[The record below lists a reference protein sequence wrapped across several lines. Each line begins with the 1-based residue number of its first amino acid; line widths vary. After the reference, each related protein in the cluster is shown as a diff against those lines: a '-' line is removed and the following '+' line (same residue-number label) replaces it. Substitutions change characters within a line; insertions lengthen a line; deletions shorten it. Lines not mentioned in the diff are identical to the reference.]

1 MPYRGRIAP
10 SPTGFLHLGHA
21 ATFAQAWRR
30 ARDAKG
36 EIILRIEDL
45 DHERCRPEFIEAIAE
60 DLTWWGLNWDEGP
73 GIGGPFAPYC
83 QSERRHHFLEA
94 WTALRDGAWIYPSP
108 HSRKDVAA
116 ALSAPQEINS
126 PHGGDPSETIFPP
139 DLRPAEGTG
148 RSIPAPGGVNW
159 RFRVPD
165 GKTIT
170 FEDGRCGKTRFVAGQ
185 DFGDFL
191 VWRRD
196 DVPAYELAVVVDDHA
211 MAITEVVRGEDLL
224 LSTARQL
231 LLYRALGWDPPAWWH
246 TPLIRDATGRRLA
259 KRHAAFSL
267 RALRAIHSDAK
278 HWKKPDALA
287 ELSS

>member
-30 ARDAKG
+30 ARQAKG
-36 EIILRIEDL
+36 TILLRIEDL
-45 DHERCRPEFIEAIAE
+45 DHERCRREFTEAITE

-73 GIGGPFAPYC
+73 GMGGPFAPYT
-83 QSERRHHFLEA
+83 QSERRPHFLAA
-94 WTALRDGAWIYPSP
+94 WKALRDGDWIYPSP

-116 ALSAPQEINS
+116 ALSAPQETDA
-126 PHGGDPSETIFPP
+126 PYGGHTGEAIFPP
-139 DLRPAEGTG
+139 ELRPGAGAG
-148 RSIPAPGGVNW
+148 RNVAAPAGVNW

-165 GKTIT
+165 GEAIT
-170 FEDGRCGKTRFVAGQ
+170 FTDGRCGAIRFVAGR
-185 DFGDFL
+185 DFGDFV

-231 LLYRALGWDPPAWWH
+231 LLYRALGWNPPAWWH
-246 TPLIRDATGRRLA
+246 APLIRDAAGRRLA
-259 KRHAAFSL
+259 KRHAALSL
-267 RALRAIHSDAK
+267 RSLRAIHPDAE
-278 HWKKPDALA
+278 HWKKPTTLA
-287 ELSS
+287 EVSS